1 MTLRARSANG
11 SAVFEGKACSRFRTF
26 ASALVLAVSL
36 VGIGIGIQSVA
47 AAESEADGVVQ
58 FAHRQ
63 LDKPY
68 RLGANGLR
76 RYDCSGLVYRTYV
89 ENGLATRV
97 GGNRTANGYY
107 KWFKNHGRLTSNP
120 RKGDLVVWGYRG
132 QRVSHIGIFRGY
144 SNGRAM
150 AVSAL
155 TSGVAVHKV
164 HAINKPFR
172 AYLRVNIDRW

>member
-1 MTLRARSANG
+1 M
-11 SAVFEGKACSRFRTF
+11 FKIRTF
-26 ASALVLAVSL
+26 VSALALAVGL
-36 VGIGIGIQSVA
+36 AGIGFQIQSAA

-68 RLGANGLR
+68 RLGANGLS
-76 RYDCSGLVYRTYV
+76 RYDCSGLVYRTYAQK
-89 ENGLATRV
+89 GLANRI
-97 GGNRTANGYY
+97 GGNRRANGYY
-107 KWFKNHGRLTSNP
+107 KWFKNNGRLTSNP
-120 RKGDLVVWGYRG
+120 RKGDLVAWGYRG

-144 SNGRAM
+144 NSNGKAM

-164 HAINKPFR
+164 HAINVPFR
-172 AYLRVNIDRW
+172 AYLRVNINR

>member
-1 MTLRARSANG
+1 M
-11 SAVFEGKACSRFRTF
+11 FKICTF
-26 ASALVLAVSL
+26 VSALALAVGL
-36 VGIGIGIQSVA
+36 AGVGIGVQSVA

-63 LDKPY
+63 LDKPF
-68 RLGANGLR
+68 RLGANGMR
-76 RYDCSGLVYRTYV
+76 RYDCSGLVYRTFV
-89 ENGLATRV
+89 ENGLRTRV

-107 KWFKNHGRLTSNP
+107 RWFKNHGRITSNP

-132 QRVSHIGIFRGY
+132 HSSEPHRHLPGLQ
-144 SNGRAM
+144 SNGRPV

-172 AYLRVNIDRW
+172 AYLRVNINR

>member
-1 MTLRARSANG
+1 M
-11 SAVFEGKACSRFRTF
+11 FEGKQVFKIRTF
-26 ASALVLAVSL
+26 VSALALAVGL
-36 VGIGIGIQSVA
+36 AGVGFQIQSAA

-63 LDKPY
+63 LNKPY
-68 RLGANGLR
+68 RLGANGLS

-132 QRVSHIGIFRGY
+132 KRVSHIGIFRGY
-144 SNGRAM
+144 SNGKAM

-164 HAINKPFR
+164 HGINKPFR